1 MSSFYTCVSKITIIW
16 CMLPEILNATDN
28 LLSFWVVFCSLPHY
42 WPKNLK
48 IWEIEKMPGRIISL
62 HLCIAIDDH
71 MIYDCSRDAEH
82 DRHSFLSFWTVIY
95 LLTTRKNKDFEK
107 MKKFPGEIII
117 LHMSAINENHM
128 MCSSWD
134 REDDRQ
140 NFLSLWAIFCPF
152 SPPPPITARKINEKN
167 AWRYHNFM

>member
-1 MSSFYTCVSKITIIW
+1 MRGLIW
-16 CMLPEILNATDN
+16 RCHHFTNVYQKSRSYDVCFLRYWMRQTN
-28 LLSFWVVFCSLPHY
+28 LLSFWVMFCPLPHY
-42 WPKNLK
+42 WPENLK

-71 MIYDCSRDAEH
+71 MIYGSRDAEH
-82 DRHSFLSFWTVIY
+82 YRHSFLSFWTVIY
-95 LLTTRKNKDFEK
+95 LLTTRKNKNFEK

-134 REDDRQ
+134 REDDTEFFVIMGH
-140 NFLSLWAIFCPF
+140 FLSF
-152 SPPPPITARKINEKN
+152 
-167 AWRYHNFM
+167 